1 VTFIVLVWGL
11 VLWFILLSLRQSTL
25 FYTHV
30 FLLHHLVTPTPCSTT
45 ECSSFVFGLGEICL
59 YLHVIII
66 KDMKVIEKDFVVGG
80 AKLGTYNVYE
90 DIEPE
95 LMRYRPGQRV
105 LPAPFFYESG
115 DSFTLIARH
124 EPGTRFYPNGGF
136 EVRDSGGGVRHY
148 DLDQVIVHP
157 ATCKHQPTL
166 DLMTRREEREAAAA
180 ERAVLR
186 GDKVKVKV
194 EGGRRGR
201 PAIDPEVK
209 AAREAEKV
217 LRSQRSGGKRG
228 RPASGITKPQT
239 VKTTSGKR
247 GRPALSTAQV
257 TAKATARAATRAISG
272 GRRGRPKS
280 TR

>member
-1 VTFIVLVWGL
+1 MAGF
-11 VLWFILLSLRQSTL
+11 
-25 FYTHV
+25 
-30 FLLHHLVTPTPCSTT
+30 CSY
-45 ECSSFVFGLGEICL
+45 I
-59 YLHVIII
+59 HVIII
-66 KDMKVIEKDFVVGG
+66 KDMKVIERDFVVGG

-124 EPGTRFYPNGGF
+124 EPGTKFYPNGGF

-194 EGGRRGR
+194 EGARRGR

-209 AAREAEKV
+209 AAREAERIA
-217 LRSQRSGGKRG
+217 RSQRSGGKRG
-228 RPASGITKPQT
+228 RPASDKPK
-239 VKTTSGKR
+239 VLSSADPKPAGKR
-247 GRPALSTAQV
+247 GRPSLTREVIAQ
-257 TAKATARAATRAISG
+257 RASQKTATRARTG
-272 GRRGRPKS
+272 GKRGRPKS
-280 TR
+280 ARR

>member
-1 VTFIVLVWGL
+1 
-11 VLWFILLSLRQSTL
+11 
-25 FYTHV
+25 
-30 FLLHHLVTPTPCSTT
+30 
-45 ECSSFVFGLGEICL
+45 
-59 YLHVIII
+59 
-66 KDMKVIEKDFVVGG
+66 MKVIEKDFVVGG
-80 AKLGTYNVYE
+80 SKLGTYNAYE

-105 LPAPFFYESG
+105 LPAPFFYETG
-115 DSFTLIARH
+115 DTFTLIAHH

-157 ATCKHQPTL
+157 AIIKHKPTL

-194 EGGRRGR
+194 EGARRGR
-201 PAIDPEVK
+201 PAIDPAVK
-209 AAREAEKV
+209 AAREAEGV
-217 LRSQRSGGKRG
+217 LRAQRSGGRRG
-228 RPASGITKPQT
+228 RPASGIAKPQT
-239 VKTTSGKR
+239 VKATSGKR
-247 GRPALSTAQV
+247 GRPALSTTQV
-257 TAKATARAATRAISG
+257 QAKATAKAATKARSG

>member
-1 VTFIVLVWGL
+1 
-11 VLWFILLSLRQSTL
+11 
-25 FYTHV
+25 
-30 FLLHHLVTPTPCSTT
+30 
-45 ECSSFVFGLGEICL
+45 
-59 YLHVIII
+59 
-66 KDMKVIEKDFVVGG
+66 MKVIEKDFVVGG

-124 EPGTRFYPNGGF
+124 EPGTKFYPNGGF

-157 ATCKHQPTL
+157 ASCKHQPTL
-166 DLMTRREEREAAAA
+166 DLMTRREERETAAA
-180 ERAVLR
+180 ERAILR

-194 EGGRRGR
+194 EGARRGR
-201 PAIDPEVK
+201 PALDPAVK
-209 AAREAEKV
+209 AAREAQMV

-239 VKTTSGKR
+239 VKATSGKR
-247 GRPALSTAQV
+247 GRPALTSTQV
-257 TAKATARAATRAISG
+257 QAKATARAATRAISG

-280 TR
+280 SR

>member
-1 VTFIVLVWGL
+1 
-11 VLWFILLSLRQSTL
+11 
-25 FYTHV
+25 
-30 FLLHHLVTPTPCSTT
+30 
-45 ECSSFVFGLGEICL
+45 
-59 YLHVIII
+59 
-66 KDMKVIEKDFVVGG
+66 MKVIEKDFVVGG
-80 AKLGTYNVYE
+80 SKLGTYNVYE

-115 DSFTLIARH
+115 DTFTLIAQY
-124 EPGTRFYPNGGF
+124 EPGTPFYPNGGF
-136 EVRDSGGGVRHY
+136 EVRDSGGGTRHY

-166 DLMTRREEREAAAA
+166 DLMTRREEREIAAA

-194 EGGRRGR
+194 EGARRGR
-201 PAIDPEVK
+201 PAIDPAVK
-209 AAREAEKV
+209 AAREAEGV
-217 LRSQRSGGKRG
+217 LRAQRSGGRRG
-228 RPASGITKPQT
+228 RPASGIAKPQT

-247 GRPALSTAQV
+247 GRPALSADQIAAATA
-257 TAKATARAATRAISG
+257 AKAAVKARSG

-280 TR
+280 SR

>member
-1 VTFIVLVWGL
+1 
-11 VLWFILLSLRQSTL
+11 
-25 FYTHV
+25 
-30 FLLHHLVTPTPCSTT
+30 
-45 ECSSFVFGLGEICL
+45 VFGLGEICL
-59 YLHVIII
+59 YLHVIKV

-80 AKLGTYNVYE
+80 AKLGTYNAYE
-90 DIEPE
+90 NVEPE
-95 LMRYRPGQRV
+95 LLRFRPGQRV

-217 LRSQRSGGKRG
+217 LRTQRSGGRRG
-228 RPASGITKPQT
+228 RPSSGEPKTQT
-239 VKTTSGKR
+239 VKATSGKR

-257 TAKATARAATRAISG
+257 QAKATAKAATKARSG
-272 GRRGRPKS
+272 GKRGRPSSK
-280 TR
+280 RG

>member
-1 VTFIVLVWGL
+1 
-11 VLWFILLSLRQSTL
+11 
-25 FYTHV
+25 
-30 FLLHHLVTPTPCSTT
+30 
-45 ECSSFVFGLGEICL
+45 
-59 YLHVIII
+59 
-66 KDMKVIEKDFVVGG
+66 MKVIEKDFIVGG
-80 AKLGTYNVYE
+80 SKLGTYNTYQ

-95 LMRYRPGQRV
+95 LLRFRPGQRV

-115 DSFTLIARH
+115 DTFTLIAKH
-124 EPGTRFYPNGGF
+124 EPGAPFYPNGGF

-148 DLDQVIVHP
+148 DLDQMIVHP

-194 EGGRRGR
+194 EGARRGR
-201 PAIDPEVK
+201 PAIDPAVK

-217 LRSQRSGGKRG
+217 LRAQRSGGRRG
-228 RPASGITKPQT
+228 RPASGIAKPQT

-247 GRPALSTAQV
+247 GRPSLSATQV
-257 TAKATARAATRAISG
+257 QAKANAIAATKARSG
-272 GRRGRPKS
+272 GKRGRPSSK
-280 TR
+280 RG

>member
-1 VTFIVLVWGL
+1 
-11 VLWFILLSLRQSTL
+11 
-25 FYTHV
+25 
-30 FLLHHLVTPTPCSTT
+30 
-45 ECSSFVFGLGEICL
+45 
-59 YLHVIII
+59 
-66 KDMKVIEKDFVVGG
+66 MKVIEKDFVVGG
-80 AKLGTYNVYE
+80 SKLGTYNAYE

-105 LPAPFFYESG
+105 LPAPFFYETG
-115 DSFTLIARH
+115 DTFTLIAHH

-157 ATCKHQPTL
+157 ASCKHQPTL

-194 EGGRRGR
+194 EGARRGR
-201 PAIDPEVK
+201 PAIDPAVK
-209 AAREAEKV
+209 AAREAERV
-217 LRSQRSGGKRG
+217 ERAARSGGKRG
-228 RPASGITKPQT
+228 RPASGIAKPQT
-239 VKTTSGKR
+239 VKATSGKR

-257 TAKATARAATRAISG
+257 AAATVARAATRARSG
-272 GRRGRPKS
+272 GRRGRPKLS
-280 TR
+280 R

>member
-1 VTFIVLVWGL
+1 
-11 VLWFILLSLRQSTL
+11 
-25 FYTHV
+25 
-30 FLLHHLVTPTPCSTT
+30 
-45 ECSSFVFGLGEICL
+45 
-59 YLHVIII
+59 
-66 KDMKVIEKDFVVGG
+66 MKVIEKDFVVGG
-80 AKLGTYNVYE
+80 SKLGTYNVYE

-95 LMRYRPGQRV
+95 LLRFRPGQRV

-115 DSFTLIARH
+115 DTFTLIAQH
-124 EPGTRFYPNGGF
+124 EPGTPFYPNGGF

-148 DLDQVIVHP
+148 DLNQMIVHP

-194 EGGRRGR
+194 EGARRGR
-201 PAIDPEVK
+201 PAIDPAVK

-217 LRSQRSGGKRG
+217 LRSQRSGGRRG
-228 RPASGITKPQT
+228 RPASGIVKPNS
-239 VKTTSGKR
+239 VKTTSGGKR
-247 GRPALSTAQV
+247 GRPALSADQV
-257 TAKATARAATRAISG
+257 QAKTNAIAATKARSG

>member
-1 VTFIVLVWGL
+1 VAEF
-11 VLWFILLSLRQSTL
+11 
-25 FYTHV
+25 
-30 FLLHHLVTPTPCSTT
+30 CSY
-45 ECSSFVFGLGEICL
+45 I
-59 YLHVIII
+59 HVIII
-66 KDMKVIEKDFVVGG
+66 KNMRVIEKDFIVGG
-80 AKLGTYNVYE
+80 AKLGTYNAYE

-105 LPAPFFYESG
+105 LPAPFFYETG
-115 DSFTLIARH
+115 DTYTLIAQH
-124 EPGTRFYPNGGF
+124 EPGTKFYPNGGF
-136 EVRDSGGGVRHY
+136 EVRDSGGGSRHY

-157 ATCKHQPTL
+157 ASCKHQPTL

-194 EGGRRGR
+194 EGARRGR

-217 LRSQRSGGKRG
+217 LRSQRSGGRRG
-228 RPASGITKPQT
+228 RPASGIAKPQT

-257 TAKATARAATRAISG
+257 TAKATARAATRARSG